1 MLAKS
6 ITVLKSE
13 NTLEIIWKDEH
24 VSRYPLHGLRKACP
38 CVVCKGGHAH
48 MSVPTNPT
56 VFFEKPTRITHIQNI
71 TPIGNY
77 AIQIQWSDGH
87 NSGMYKW
94 ETLRELCPCKECQP
108 EFYAKS
114 DD

>member
-1 MLAKS
+1 MLPKS

-48 MSVPTNPT
+48 MSVPTNPA

-71 TPIGNY
+71 APIGNY

-108 EFYAKS
+108 EFYPES
-114 DD
+114 HD